1 MKCRK
6 GEIYED
12 FGGFV
17 SKHAE
22 LAARIAGV
30 FHVFENQENEI
41 DAVTMRNAFQIAE
54 WHLNE
59 SVRIL
64 SNEKIPSDIKNAIN
78 LIDWFGKKPLERS
91 KIMKGELLK
100 RGPARLRNRQNLNPV
115 VELLKEHNYLRI
127 NEMGKNIEIEV
138 NPIFLDKR
146 NMGINID

>member
-100 RGPARLRNRQNLNPV
+100 RGPARLRNRHNLNPV
-115 VELLKEHNYLRI
+115 IELLKEHHYLRI
-127 NEMGKNIEIEV
+127 KIGRAHV
-138 NPIFLDKR
+138 
-146 NMGINID
+146 

>member
-1 MKCRK
+1 MWIEKFNDSEMKCRK

-12 FGGFV
+12 FGGYV

-41 DAVTMRNAFQIAE
+41 DAVTVRNAFQIAE

-64 SNEKIPSDIKNAIN
+64 SNEKIPYDIKIAIN
-78 LIDWFGKKPLERS
+78 LID
-91 KIMKGELLK
+91 
-100 RGPARLRNRQNLNPV
+100 
-115 VELLKEHNYLRI
+115 
-127 NEMGKNIEIEV
+127 
-138 NPIFLDKR
+138 
-146 NMGINID
+146 

>member
-1 MKCRK
+1 MK
-6 GEIYED
+6 ISVVL
-12 FGGFV
+12 FQ
-17 SKHAE
+17 STLE

-59 SVRIL
+59 TVRTL

-78 LIDWFGKKPLERS
+78 LIDWFGKKPLGRS

-100 RGPARLRNRQNLNPV
+100 RRAS
-115 VELLKEHNYLRI
+115 K
-127 NEMGKNIEIEV
+127 IEKSPKLESC
-138 NPIFLDKR
+138 R
-146 NMGINID
+146 